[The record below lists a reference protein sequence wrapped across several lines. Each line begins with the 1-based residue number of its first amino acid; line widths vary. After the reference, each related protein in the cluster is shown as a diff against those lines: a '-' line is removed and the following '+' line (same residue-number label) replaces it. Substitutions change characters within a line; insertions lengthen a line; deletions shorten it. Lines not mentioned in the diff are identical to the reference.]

1 MKQHLVE
8 ERVRWGDSIGYKREG
23 GLTTGVVIGLM
34 VQNEEVADC
43 HDWCVKI
50 GGTGLENVIWVI
62 LRAPRAH
69 LIFLS
74 EVIAETVWRFP
85 QGRGLPA
92 PQMETH
98 LAVPPF

>member
-1 MKQHLVE
+1 M
-8 ERVRWGDSIGYKREG
+8 
-23 GLTTGVVIGLM
+23 TTGVVVDLM
-34 VQNEEVADC
+34 ERSEEAADC
-43 HDWCVKI
+43 HDWSVRI
-50 GGTGLENVIWVI
+50 DGTGLENVIWVI

-74 EVIAETVWRFP
+74 EVIVETVLRFR